1 MRCSRDIWKLDSR
14 TEPKTPTPL
23 ISKVL
28 EPDSTR
34 DSLPVA
40 LQKRYAPEHNWILD
54 FVSRILVEGF
64 RTEGALLTAQDLV
77 GCVDGA
83 GLECAPD
90 VLGFLGFEVNGSPT

>member
-1 MRCSRDIWKLDSR
+1 M
-14 TEPKTPTPL
+14 
-23 ISKVL
+23 L

-83 GLECAPD
+83 GAGMCTRCAGLFG
-90 VLGFLGFEVNGSPT
+90 VRSKRIAHVTWGFGASLDYRCCHRSSY